1 MAAVCGTSGIASLFS
16 QAAFAADSDI
26 ADGQTQR
33 FDFSILQSMAHDL
46 AQTAWRGAPRPLP
59 DTLATMTPQ
68 AYNSIQYDAEKS
80 LWHNVEKPST
90 GRSVLPYGNGIPSP
104 RSYVFCRS
112 SNTSGA

>member
-1 MAAVCGTSGIASLFS
+1 MDRRRFIKGSMAMAAVCGTSGIASLFS

-59 DTLATMTPQ
+59 DTLVNSKSGLNTTPK
-68 AYNSIQYDAEKS
+68 NRSGITLRTVNWTLSSSIWEWD
-80 LWHNVEKPST
+80 
-90 GRSVLPYGNGIPSP
+90 SVAAFVCFL
-104 RSYVFCRS
+104 
-112 SNTSGA
+112 

>member
-46 AQTAWRGAPRPLP
+46 AQQRGVVRLVRYLTRWR
-59 DTLATMTPQ
+59 Q
-68 AYNSIQYDAEKS
+68 
-80 LWHNVEKPST
+80 
-90 GRSVLPYGNGIPSP
+90 
-104 RSYVFCRS
+104 
-112 SNTSGA
+112 

>member
-68 AYNSIQYDAEKS
+68 AYNRFNTTPKNRSGITLRTVNWTLSFSIWEWD
-80 LWHNVEKPST
+80 
-90 GRSVLPYGNGIPSP
+90 SVAAFVCFL
-104 RSYVFCRS
+104 
-112 SNTSGA
+112 

>member
-1 MAAVCGTSGIASLFS
+1 MAMAAVCGTSGIASLFS
-16 QAAFAADSDI
+16 QAAFAVDSDI

-68 AYNSIQYDAEKS
+68 AYNEYSIRRRKIA
-80 LWHNVEKPST
+80 L
-90 GRSVLPYGNGIPSP
+90 
-104 RSYVFCRS
+104 
-112 SNTSGA
+112 A

>member
-1 MAAVCGTSGIASLFS
+1 MRYQRHCFSFS

-68 AYNSIQYDAEKS
+68 AYNSIQYDAK
-80 LWHNVEKPST
+80 N
-90 GRSVLPYGNGIPSP
+90 RSGITLRTVNWTLSSSIWECILSP

>member
-46 AQTAWRGAPRPLP
+46 AQTAWAVVRLVRYL
-59 DTLATMTPQ
+59 TRWRQ
-68 AYNSIQYDAEKS
+68 
-80 LWHNVEKPST
+80 
-90 GRSVLPYGNGIPSP
+90 
-104 RSYVFCRS
+104 
-112 SNTSGA
+112 

>member
-1 MAAVCGTSGIASLFS
+1 MDRRRFIKGSMAMAAVCGTSGIASLFS

-59 DTLATMTPQ
+59 DTLITVFNTTPK
-68 AYNSIQYDAEKS
+68 NRSGITLRTVNWTLSSSIWEWD
-80 LWHNVEKPST
+80 
-90 GRSVLPYGNGIPSP
+90 SVAAFVCFL
-104 RSYVFCRS
+104 
-112 SNTSGA
+112 

>member
-59 DTLATMTPQ
+59 DTLATMTVEWRSQ
-68 AYNSIQYDAEKS
+68 NAGFARRQYQNLPRMPPEKK
-80 LWHNVEKPST
+80 EKQ
-90 GRSVLPYGNGIPSP
+90 
-104 RSYVFCRS
+104 CRWYR
-112 SNTSGA
+112 TRRP